1 MARESDPRVDTD
13 PLQMFSIEGKVI
25 VVTGSATGIGRVVAE
40 AMVQLGARVMAADV
54 NPEVSRAFGAPND
67 QARAGAVIADVSK
80 AQDAERIVGAALD
93 QFGALD
99 VLVNCAGISV
109 LADAVDV
116 LEADWERI
124 LAVNLTG
131 TFLCCRAAARH
142 MRNHDGG
149 SIINFTSQVAEVA
162 LPTRSAYIASKG
174 GVRALTKALA
184 LEFAPYGIRVNAIA
198 PGPIEVDRT
207 RSNLHD
213 PKYQHLFMSRMLLGR
228 LGTPQDIVGPAV
240 FLASRASSFMTGS
253 TVLVDGGY
261 LTT

>member
-1 MARESDPRVDTD
+1 
-13 PLQMFSIEGKVI
+13 MFGIEGKVI

-40 AMVQLGARVMAADV
+40 AMVKFGAKVIAADL
-54 NPEVSRAFGAPND
+54 NPEVSRAFGTPD
-67 QARAGAVIADVSK
+67 DPPRVGAILGDVSK
-80 AQDAERIVGAALD
+80 AGDAERIVGAAIDL
-93 QFGALD
+93 FGGLD

-109 LADAVDV
+109 LAAAVDM
-116 LEADWERI
+116 LESDWDRI

-131 TFLCCRAAARH
+131 TFLCSRAAARY
-142 MRNHDGG
+142 MRDHDGG

-198 PGPIEVDRT
+198 PGPIEVERT
-207 RSNLHD
+207 RANLHD
-213 PKYQHLFMSRMLLGR
+213 PQYRDLFMSRMLLGR
-228 LGTPQDIVGPAV
+228 LGTPEDIVGPAV
-240 FLASRASSFMTGS
+240 FLASGASSFMTGS
-253 TVLVDGGY
+253 TILVDGGY

>member
-1 MARESDPRVDTD
+1 
-13 PLQMFSIEGKVI
+13 MFSIEGKVI

-40 AMVQLGARVMAADV
+40 AMLKFGAKVIAADV
-54 NPEVSRAFGAPND
+54 NPEVSLAFGAHDP
-67 QARAGAVIADVSK
+67 QRVGAVLGDVSR
-80 AQDAERIVGAALD
+80 ADDVERIIGAAID
-93 QFGALD
+93 HFGGLD

-109 LADAVDV
+109 LAAAVDM
-116 LEADWERI
+116 LESDWERI

-131 TFLCCRAAARH
+131 TFLCSRAAARH
-142 MRNHDGG
+142 MRSRNGG

-198 PGPIEVDRT
+198 PGPIEVERT
-207 RSNLHD
+207 RANLHD
-213 PKYQHLFMSRMLLGR
+213 PQYRDLFMSRMLLGR
-228 LGTPQDIVGPAV
+228 LGTPEDIIGPAV
-240 FLASRASSFMTGS
+240 FLASEASSFMTGT

>member
-1 MARESDPRVDTD
+1 
-13 PLQMFSIEGKVI
+13 MFGIEGKVI

-40 AMVQLGARVMAADV
+40 AMVKFGAKVIAADT
-54 NPEVSRAFGAPND
+54 NPEVSRAFGASHDPP
-67 QARAGAVIADVSK
+67 RAHAVVGDVSK
-80 AQDAERIVGAALD
+80 AEDAERIVGAAID
-93 QFGALD
+93 HFGGCD

-109 LADAVDV
+109 LAAAVDM
-116 LEADWERI
+116 LESDWDRI

-131 TFLCCRAAARH
+131 TFLCSRAAARY
-142 MRNHDGG
+142 MRDHNGG

-184 LEFAPYGIRVNAIA
+184 LEFAPYRIRVNAIA

-207 RSNLHD
+207 RANLHD
-213 PKYQHLFMSRMLLGR
+213 PQYRHLFMSRMLLGR
-228 LGTPQDIVGPAV
+228 LGTPEDIIGPAV
-240 FLASRASSFMTGS
+240 FLASAASSFMTGS